1 VTLVKPTEMTE
12 EQILKAIS
20 KSGYL
25 FESEIS
31 KFLANNGFFV
41 ESNVIFQDP
50 ITTKNRE
57 IDIVAETYNDFSSGD
72 FDRVSCKIRYYFEL
86 KNNDFPLVLL
96 TKLQFNPNTPED
108 IFKEV
113 LTVPTGI
120 EYDSYSAFTEKLYD
134 PEQNF
139 YTQYCSFSKK
149 KDNEIMASHPDEF
162 YSSLSKLC
170 WYCEKRTTE
179 TNEFFEEMTNEYF
192 RHWLDLPVL
201 LLSNDLY
208 ELNFDEGSNPKLEK
222 VKYSRL
228 LLNFHHNDTPTSTVI
243 YVVTKEYLKDWLLE
257 MEKLENSVRTQMK
270 ESKVKL
276 TV

>member
-1 VTLVKPTEMTE
+1 MTE

-31 KFLANNGFFV
+31 KFLADNGFFV

-57 IDIVAETYNDFSSGD
+57 IDIVAETYNDFHTEG

-113 LTVPTGI
+113 LTVPTEI
-120 EYDSYSAFTEKLYD
+120 KYNSCSAFRDKLYD
-134 PEQNF
+134 HDQNF
-139 YTQYCSFSKK
+139 YMQYCSFSKK
-149 KDNEIMASHPDEF
+149 KDNEIMASHPDEL

-170 WYCEKRTTE
+170 WYCEKITTE
-179 TNEFFEEMTNEYF
+179 TNELFEEMRTEFF

-208 ELNFDEGSNPKLEK
+208 ELNVDDDNNSKLRK

-228 LLNFHHNDTPTSTVI
+228 LLNFHYNDRPTSTVI
-243 YVVTKEYLKDWLLE
+243 YVVTKEYLKGWLLE
-257 MEKLENSVRTQMK
+257 MEELENSVRTHMK
-270 ESKVKL
+270 ESKIKHSK
-276 TV
+276 